1 MTPRRAIICVVL
13 FFFLM
18 LGISYTLR
26 FAIDDYGYLG
36 FAVAW
41 LAIFG
46 FMFVTGRWM
55 GADFS

>member
-1 MTPRRAIICVVL
+1 MTPLRAISCVVL
-13 FFFLM
+13 FVPVM
-18 LGISYTLR
+18 LGINYLLH
-26 FAIDDYGYLG
+26 FAIDGYGYLG

-46 FMFVTGRWM
+46 FMFVTGKWM

>member
-1 MTPRRAIICVVL
+1 VTPLRAISCVIL
-13 FFFLM
+13 FGVLM
-18 LGISYTLR
+18 LGINYALH

-41 LAIFG
+41 LAILG
-46 FMFVTGRWM
+46 TLLVTGKWM